1 MKWSEKLQIRQ
12 TTQKNQVNKIYL
24 EISKLSDKFRTMCY
38 GLTKNKEDIDNAVQ
52 ELMLYFLQMNPET
65 LKKIYTND
73 GEKGIISYGA
83 VVLRRALTSPR
94 SPFYYQ
100 YKKYYTHINSSVFSS
115 NTTDKD
121 EYFIPDGLRY
131 KDISNIPEEPVVKN
145 LEFEKLDKIDLVL
158 NDLYWY
164 DKKVFE
170 LYYYEGNT
178 LDTLAKK
185 TGISRN
191 SLFTTI
197 DKVRE
202 ILKKELVDE

>member
-1 MKWSEKLQIRQ
+1 
-12 TTQKNQVNKIYL
+12 VNKIYL
-24 EISKLSDKFRTMCY
+24 EISKLSDKFRMMCY
-38 GLTKNKEDIDNAVQ
+38 GLTKNKLDIDNAVQ

-65 LKKIYTND
+65 LKKIYTKD

-83 VVLRRALTSPR
+83 VVLRRALTSKR

-100 YKKYYTHINSSVFSS
+100 YKKYYHHITSIYQTSSTLTH
-115 NTTDKD
+115 K
-121 EYFIPDGLRY
+121 E
-131 KDISNIPEEPVVKN
+131 ISRSIQNIPEEPIVKN
-145 LEFEKLDKIDLVL
+145 LKFEKLDKIELVL

-164 DKKVFE
+164 DRKVFE
-170 LYYYEGNT
+170 LYYYEENT
-178 LDTLAKK
+178 LDSLAKK

-197 DKVRE
+197 DKVRT

>member
-1 MKWSEKLQIRQ
+1 
-12 TTQKNQVNKIYL
+12 VNKIYL
-24 EISKLSDKFRTMCY
+24 EISKLSDKFKKMCY
-38 GLTKNKEDIDNAVQ
+38 GLTQDKEQIDDAVQ
-52 ELMLYFLQMNPET
+52 ELMIYFLQMNPET
-65 LKKIYTND
+65 LKKIYTKD
-73 GEKGIISYGA
+73 GLDGITRYGA

-94 SPFYYQ
+94 SPFYYK
-100 YKKYYTHINSSVFSS
+100 YKKYYTHIDSSVYSS
-115 NTTDKD
+115 NTTDMD
-121 EYFIPDGLRY
+121 EYIIPDGCRY
-131 KDISNIPEEPVVKN
+131 KDISNIPEEPTVKN

-164 DKKVFE
+164 DRKVFE

-197 DKVRE
+197 DKVRT

>member
-1 MKWSEKLQIRQ
+1 M
-12 TTQKNQVNKIYL
+12 NKIYI
-24 EISKLSDKFRTMCY
+24 EISKLSDKFKTMCY
-38 GLTKNKEDIDNAVQ
+38 GLTNNETDIDNAVQ

-65 LKKIYTND
+65 LKKIYTKD

-83 VVLRRALTSPR
+83 VVLRRALTSVR
-94 SPFYYQ
+94 SPFYYK
-100 YKKYYTHINSSVFSS
+100 YKKYYTNIDHYASNITYDWDEKSNAHAKHI
-115 NTTDKD
+115 
-121 EYFIPDGLRY
+121 Y
-131 KDISNIPEEPVVKN
+131 NIPEEIIENTDFK
-145 LEFEKLDKIDLVL
+145 KLDKIDLVL

-197 DKVRE
+197 DKVRT

>member
-1 MKWSEKLQIRQ
+1 
-12 TTQKNQVNKIYL
+12 
-24 EISKLSDKFRTMCY
+24 MCY
-38 GLTKNKEDIDNAVQ
+38 GLTKDKTDIDNVVQ
-52 ELMLYFLQMNPET
+52 ELMLYFLQMNPDT
-65 LKKIYTND
+65 LKQIYDKD
-73 GEKGIISYGA
+73 GLDGITRYGA
-83 VVLRRALTSPR
+83 VVLRRALRSER

-100 YKKYYTHINSSVFSS
+100 YKKYYTNIDRVSSIVTYGES
-115 NTTDKD
+115 TTVIGSFCSDRNL
-121 EYFIPDGLRY
+121 Y
-131 KDISNIPEEPVVKN
+131 NIPEEVVENIGFK
-145 LEFEKLDKIDLVL
+145 KLDKIDLVL

-164 DKKVFE
+164 DRKVFE

>member
-1 MKWSEKLQIRQ
+1 M
-12 TTQKNQVNKIYL
+12 NKIYL
-24 EISKLSDKFRTMCY
+24 EISKLGDKFRKMCY
-38 GLTKNKEDIDNAVQ
+38 GLTQDKEQIDDAVQ
-52 ELMLYFLQMNPET
+52 ECMLYFLQMNPDT
-65 LKKIYTND
+65 LKKIY
-73 GEKGIISYGA
+73 
-83 VVLRRALTSPR
+83 
-94 SPFYYQ
+94 
-100 YKKYYTHINSSVFSS
+100 
-115 NTTDKD
+115 DKD
-121 EYFIPDGLRY
+121 GLDGITRY
-131 KDISNIPEEPVVKN
+131 G
-145 LEFEKLDKIDLVL
+145 EKLDKIDLVL

-197 DKVRE
+197 DKVRT

>member
-1 MKWSEKLQIRQ
+1 M
-12 TTQKNQVNKIYL
+12 NKIYL
-24 EISKLSDKFRTMCY
+24 KISKLSDKFRVMCY

-52 ELMLYFLQMNPET
+52 ELFIYFLERPE
-65 LKKIYTND
+65 LVKKIYDKD
-73 GEKGIISYGA
+73 GLDGITRYGA
-83 VVLRRALTSPR
+83 VVLRRALTSTR

-100 YKKYYTHINSSVFSS
+100 YKKYYTQVDDFTSSITYDIIETGEV
-115 NTTDKD
+115 
-121 EYFIPDGLRY
+121 IPTKHLY
-131 KDISNIPEEPVVKN
+131 NIAEEPAVKN
-145 LEFEKLDKIDLVL
+145 LEFEKLDKIDLIL
-158 NDLYWY
+158 NEMYWY

-178 LDTLAKK
+178 LDSLAKK

-202 ILKKELVDE
+202 ILKKELTDE